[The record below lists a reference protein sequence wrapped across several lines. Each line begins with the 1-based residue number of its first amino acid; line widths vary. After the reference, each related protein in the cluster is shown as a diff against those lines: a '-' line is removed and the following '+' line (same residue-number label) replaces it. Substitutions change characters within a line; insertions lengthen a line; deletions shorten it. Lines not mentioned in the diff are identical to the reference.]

1 MCNRE
6 KINYLIIIKSV
17 KIESN
22 RSLSFFLY
30 KGDIDNEKYYKSKFK
45 DVSRETSLS
54 N

>member
-6 KINYLIIIKSV
+6 KISYLIIIKSV
-17 KIESN
+17 KVESN
-22 RSLSFFLY
+22 RSLSIFLY
-30 KGDIDNEKYYKSKFK
+30 KGDIGNEEYYKSKFR